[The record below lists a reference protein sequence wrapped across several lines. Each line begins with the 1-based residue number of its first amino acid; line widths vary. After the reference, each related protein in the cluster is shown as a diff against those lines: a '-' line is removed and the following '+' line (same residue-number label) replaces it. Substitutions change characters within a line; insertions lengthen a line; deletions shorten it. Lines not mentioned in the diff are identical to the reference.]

1 MRSALY
7 SWGVGSEAARPWRAR
22 YELTDLVSHLS
33 DSQLWQAYDNR
44 LRRTVGLRIVNH
56 RAPRFDAL
64 YAGAVA
70 AARITDRRFINV
82 LDVIGPEP
90 DDELVI
96 ITEWIPGLALPEVLQ
111 EPMTAH
117 GATVVMSQVAAAIA
131 SAHAQGVTHGHLR
144 PANVLLLPDGA
155 VRLRGHGVDAGLYGV
170 TPDLDPVAADVH
182 GLGSLLYACLT
193 ARWPFGVR
201 TGLPIAAQT
210 AAGEPVPITDCVA
223 DVPERLTRIVEGC
236 WRGTYGSAAEV
247 ADDLHE
253 VSGQLWN
260 PPRPRPLSSPRQR
273 IVAAALVTAMVGG
286 ALVMSLADAANRSGD
301 PVTAQTRAQGVA
313 ALVTTV
319 SPDERRLP
327 VVRVQ
332 DFDPYGVDG
341 ENHEQ
346 RRYAMD
352 HDPLT
357 AWTTVT
363 YDDPFMAGKPGV
375 GLRVDLGA
383 PRPIRSVDLK
393 LVGANSNLQVLAAN
407 SRSSDPTRY
416 RVFAAVTGAG
426 SRILLLSPMPITA
439 RYVVV
444 WFTRLPWV
452 DGGYRGGVRS
462 VVVRSG

>member
-1 MRSALY
+1 M
-7 SWGVGSEAARPWRAR
+7 GSEAARPWRAR

-33 DSQLWQAYDNR
+33 DSQLWRAYDNR
-44 LRRTVGLRIVNH
+44 LRRTVGLRIVSTSW
-56 RAPRFDAL
+56 PRFKAL
-64 YAGAVA
+64 HAGAVA
-70 AARITDRRFINV
+70 AAQITDRRFINV
-82 LDVIGPEP
+82 LDVMGPDP
-90 DDELVI
+90 DDELII
-96 ITEWIPGLALPEVLQ
+96 ITEWIPGIALPEVLH

-193 ARWPFGVR
+193 ARWPFTVR
-201 TGLPIAAQT
+201 TGLPVAEQQD
-210 AAGEPVPITDCVA
+210 GRPVPITSCVA
-223 DVPERLTRIVEGC
+223 DVPERLSRIVDDC
-236 WRGTYGSAAEV
+236 WRGVYRTAADV
-247 ADDLHE
+247 ADDLHA
-253 VSGQLWN
+253 VAGDLWN
-260 PPRPRPLSSPRQR
+260 PPRPRALSSRRQR
-273 IVAAALVTAMVGG
+273 ILAGAVVTGMVGG
-286 ALVMSLADAANRSGD
+286 GLVMGFADAANRSGD

-313 ALVTTV
+313 GLVTTV

-327 VVRVQ
+327 MVSVQ
-332 DFDPYGVDG
+332 DFDPFGVDG
-341 ENHEQ
+341 ENSEQ
-346 RRYAMD
+346 RRFAVD
-352 HDPLT
+352 GDPLT

-363 YDDPFMAGKPGV
+363 YYDPFMGGKPGV
-375 GLRVDLGA
+375 GLRIDLGT

-407 SRSSDPTRY
+407 KRYDETSRY

-426 SRILLLSPMPITA
+426 SHILLRSPQPMIA